1 MFIGP
6 TSFILNTFIN
16 DMSIFFN
23 EYLRMSLYT
32 DPFGQSAWPQNWTIF
47 YWAWWVT
54 ACPYTAIFIAKI
66 SRGRTIREV
75 AIGGFL
81 WGTLGDFVA
90 FAVLGGSTMYAQ
102 VFQGM
107 DLTSIMNTAGNSA
120 AVATLISSFPFA
132 TVLVPLFIASMFIFS
147 STTYDSCTYV
157 MANIAFK
164 SSSVTDEA
172 PRWQRLLWAALVAI
186 AASTLLYLGGL
197 KPLQSFSI
205 ITAIPMGVISVAICV
220 LFMRD
225 IKEDYKAVFGESH
238 ETYLSLDK
246 KNSASAT

>member
-1 MFIGP
+1 
-6 TSFILNTFIN
+6 
-16 DMSIFFN
+16 
-23 EYLRMSLYT
+23 
-32 DPFGQSAWPQNWTIF
+32 
-47 YWAWWVT
+47 
-54 ACPYTAIFIAKI
+54 
-66 SRGRTIREV
+66 
-75 AIGGFL
+75 
-81 WGTLGDFVA
+81 
-90 FAVLGGSTMYAQ
+90 
-102 VFQGM
+102 
-107 DLTSIMNTAGNSA
+107 MNTAGNSA
-120 AVATLISSFPFA
+120 AVAALISSFPFA

-225 IKEDYKAVFGESH
+225 IREDYKAVFGESQ